1 MEKNQPLND
10 CFACKKWTLP
20 VAWISSEVIARN
32 SGYPSRYFS
41 TFDND
46 QLGKIFEHYWK
57 EHLQWNEIAKFENDT
72 SYRSEENFMD
82 VSMVGGRGHKLAPN
96 IQTSVKFASLRSFI
110 FVSFQ
115 QMTHKLGNVTCQCY
129 YFKALFL
136 QSGWI
141 LPNLFTSQVEK
152 KKKTWKGLLTK
163 ALKIVVF
170 TYKVFA

>member
-1 MEKNQPLND
+1 METNQLLND
-10 CFACKKWTLP
+10 CFACEKWTLP
-20 VAWISSEVIARN
+20 VAWISSEVIGRN

-72 SYRSEENFMD
+72 YYTSEENFMN
-82 VSMVGGRGHKLAPN
+82 VSMVGGGGVGRRGHKLAPN
-96 IQTSVKFASLRSFI
+96 IQTSVIFASLRSFI

-115 QMTHKLGNVTCQCY
+115 QRTHKLGNVTCQCY

-141 LPNLFTSQVEK
+141 LPYFFFFILSWK
-152 KKKTWKGLLTK
+152 KKHG
-163 ALKIVVF
+163 
-170 TYKVFA
+170 KVY

>member
-1 MEKNQPLND
+1 MEKNQLLND
-10 CFACKKWTLP
+10 CFACEKWTLP
-20 VAWISSEVIARN
+20 VAWISSEVIGRN

-46 QLGKIFEHYWK
+46 QLGQIFEDYWK

-72 SYRSEENFMD
+72 SYTSEENFTD
-82 VSMVGGRGHKLAPN
+82 VSMVVGGGGGHKLAPN
-96 IQTSVKFASLRSFI
+96 ILTSVKFASLRSFI

-115 QMTHKLGNVTCQCY
+115 QMTLKLGSVTCQCY

-141 LPNLFTSQVEK
+141 LPNLCHK
-152 KKKTWKGLLTK
+152 LKKKTWKGLLTK
-163 ALKIVVF
+163 ALETAVF
-170 TYKVFA
+170 TYKIFA